1 MGTIFTHSLS
11 SFIGIPSRTLGTD
24 MSAHCKQLASLKTQS
39 ATAVRELAA

>member
-11 SFIGIPSRTLGTD
+11 SFIDNQSRNLGTG
-24 MSAHCKQLASLKTQS
+24 MSAHCKQLANLKTQS